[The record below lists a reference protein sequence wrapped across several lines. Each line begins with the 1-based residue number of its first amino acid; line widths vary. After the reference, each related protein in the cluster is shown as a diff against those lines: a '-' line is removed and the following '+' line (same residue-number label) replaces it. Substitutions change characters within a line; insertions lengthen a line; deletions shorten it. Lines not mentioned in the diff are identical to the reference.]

1 MRGLALS
8 LTLLAATFAA
18 ACGNSG
24 SAPPPP
30 PPSGNYSNASLKG
43 QYAFSMSGQ
52 NSNGFFARVGA
63 FTADGGGN
71 ITGGVED
78 VNTATTAQTLPFT
91 NSTYSILPNG
101 RGTITLTNST
111 GSLVFSIALNST
123 TQGFI
128 VETDGIATASGS
140 FSLQNPGSFSLSA
153 VSGNYVFDVSGLD
166 PSGNPDSIIGQFQ
179 ASGGGTIVTGVLDEN
194 DGATPSGP
202 LPFSSGTYQID
213 ATYGS
218 TYGRGSVTFAGLTY
232 VFYIVDGSRLRFM
245 ETNSSALTIG
255 DALAQANTVP
265 ATNAGFTGSFAFLLG
280 GSSLSGP
287 LARAGRFTSNG
298 NGGLTSILLDDN
310 NTGSY
315 TPVPK
320 GTITAATYAIDSA
333 YPGSGRG
340 TATFTDSSAGTFQF
354 IFYLVS
360 PNQAVFQDNSKG
372 MVADGIL
379 LSQTG
384 GPFSNATLSGNF
396 VFDWSGISSN
406 SSTGVTAEEDFVGQ
420 FALSSSS
427 SNNVSGAMDF
437 SEFSS
442 NQGVFLNI
450 GIAGGLTL
458 NGDATSASGNRNTF
472 SVKTSNSPSTTLNF
486 TAYVVNP
493 NTIFLVG
500 VDSTRVIAGT
510 LSRQN

>member
-1 MRGLALS
+1 MRRLALA

-52 NSNGFFARVGA
+52 NSNGFFGRVGT
-63 FTADGGGN
+63 FTADGSGN
-71 ITGGVED
+71 ITGGMED
-78 VNTATTAQTLPFT
+78 VDTAVGAQTLLFT

-111 GSLVFSIALNST
+111 GTLVFSIALNST
-123 TQGFI
+123 TQGFV

-140 FSLQNPGSFSLSA
+140 FLLQNPGSFSLSA
-153 VSGNYVFDVSGLD
+153 VSGNYIFDVSGLD

-194 DGATPSGP
+194 DGAAPSGP

-218 TYGRGSVTFAGLTY
+218 TYGRGSVSFAGLTY
-232 VFYIVDGSRLRFM
+232 VFYIVDGTRLRFM

-255 DALAQANTVP
+255 DALGQANTVP
-265 ATNAGFTGSFAFLLG
+265 TTNAGFTGSFAFLLG
-280 GSSLSGP
+280 GSSLVGP

-310 NTGSY
+310 NFGVY
-315 TPVPK
+315 TPVPQ
-320 GTITAATYAIDSA
+320 GTISVATYAIDPA

-340 TATFTDSSAGTFQF
+340 MATFTDSARTFQF

-360 PNQAVFQDNSKG
+360 PNQAVFQDNSNG
-372 MVADGIL
+372 IVADGIL

-384 GPFSNATLSGNF
+384 GPFSNAMLSGNYAF
-396 VFDWSGISSN
+396 NWSGISSN
-406 SSTGVTAEEDFVGQ
+406 SNTGVTAEEDYVGQ

-427 SNNVSGAMDF
+427 SNNVSGATDF

-458 NGDATSASGNRNTF
+458 NGDATSSSGNRNTF
-472 SVKTSNSPSTTLNF
+472 SVKTSNSPPTTINF

-493 NTIFLVG
+493 NMIFLVG
-500 VDSTRVIAGT
+500 VDNTRVIAGT
-510 LSRQN
+510 VSRQN